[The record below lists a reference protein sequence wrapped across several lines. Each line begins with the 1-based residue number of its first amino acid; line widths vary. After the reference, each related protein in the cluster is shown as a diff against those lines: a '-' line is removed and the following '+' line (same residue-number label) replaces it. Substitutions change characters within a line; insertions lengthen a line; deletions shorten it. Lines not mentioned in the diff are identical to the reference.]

1 VWILP
6 EPGSVEVGQKLR
18 NLRKIRGL
26 KLQDVARATGLSAS
40 FLSMVE
46 TGKSDITLA
55 KLQRIVQFYGIT
67 IGSLLD
73 GTGANRVVTRASE
86 RVLLDSPSEGV
97 TTQLMVPDLN
107 RRIEAVLMTF
117 EPGADY
123 EGSLSHEG
131 EEVIFIVE
139 GSLELILDEKE
150 HYTLKEGDTASYPST
165 RTHRFRNAHT
175 GRSVLYG
182 VVTPPTL

>member
-1 VWILP
+1 
-6 EPGSVEVGQKLR
+6 
-18 NLRKIRGL
+18 
-26 KLQDVARATGLSAS
+26 
-40 FLSMVE
+40 
-46 TGKSDITLA
+46 
-55 KLQRIVQFYGIT
+55 
-67 IGSLLD
+67 
-73 GTGANRVVTRASE
+73 
-86 RVLLDSPSEGV
+86 
-97 TTQLMVPDLN
+97 VPDLN

-117 EPGADY
+117 EPDADY

-150 HYTLKEGDTASYPST
+150 HHILKEGDTASYPST
-165 RTHRFRNAHT
+165 RTHRFRNAYA